1 MAPFISGDISVVI
14 GGLQRR
20 VTSFENNLQLWRN
33 DQLQCVN
40 RLDVLLH
47 APNSEEQVARLLQQ
61 NDDTSPQMM
70 VMQTDI
76 SQMITRVQQLELSLK
91 VAIVRE
97 EYLRLSAQGVLV

>member
-61 NDDTSPQMM
+61 NDDTSRQIM